1 MQGWRVE
8 VHAFPQ
14 LTSVGAWRGGRDGVP
29 RYGGYYTQ
37 DEVCTGLWHKVVPNI
52 YETSGQLTF

>member
-1 MQGWRVE
+1 MSSLQGWRVE

-29 RYGGYYTQ
+29 HYGGFYTQ
-37 DEVCTGLWHKVVPNI
+37 DEVSRPASAPPPHSNR
-52 YETSGQLTF
+52 Y